1 MKAGVVG
8 RKSTRAIYEGVSR
21 PNIGHNHGTVP
32 GCHRD
37 PTRPGCCR
45 VKFYVQRSIVVSG
58 QRLRGDEPERFMPYQ
73 LALVKANI
81 PMPDYDPPKY
91 PQALRHASQKRNA
104 DQEVNKPATWVISH
118 LCHNKLCVNPISLTW
133 EPSWFNRLRDNWP
146 AGNAC
151 THRLRPCLKPRQ
163 TIGPVMDWTEYI

>member
-1 MKAGVVG
+1 MKAFLDPTSAIIMGRCLAATATRRDQDVVG
-8 RKSTRAIYEGVSR
+8 SSFMFREASLSR
-21 PNIGHNHGTVP
+21 GNGYGEMNQKDS
-32 GCHRD
+32 CHISSLSSRQTSQC
-37 PTRPGCCR
+37 PT
-45 VKFYVQRSIVVSG
+45 
-58 QRLRGDEPERFMPYQ
+58 MT
-73 LALVKANI
+73 
-81 PMPDYDPPKY
+81 PPKY

-146 AGNAC
+146 AGDAC